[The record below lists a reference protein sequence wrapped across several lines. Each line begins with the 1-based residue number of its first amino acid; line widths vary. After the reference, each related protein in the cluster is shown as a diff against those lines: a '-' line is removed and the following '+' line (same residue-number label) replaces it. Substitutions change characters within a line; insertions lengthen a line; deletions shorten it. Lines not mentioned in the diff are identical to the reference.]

1 MLKNSVASPS
11 TVDGRCR
18 RAHPWEGS
26 ATLVRVGT
34 LPGVALGSLLGQMLP
49 DLRAATAILDLQVA
63 AVDLLVPI
71 LVRGAWFAH
80 ATSSL
85 SYSSGATSI
94 GATQHDCCS
103 EEFIPPHLAPS
114 I

>member
-1 MLKNSVASPS
+1 MLKNSVARPS
-11 TVDGRCR
+11 TADGRCR
-18 RAHPWEGS
+18 RAHRWEGS
-26 ATLVRVGT
+26 VTLIRVGS
-34 LPGVALGSLLGQMLP
+34 LPGVAFGSLLGEMLP

-63 AVDLLVPI
+63 AVDLLSPI

-103 EEFIPPHLAPS
+103 EEFMTSHLSPS
-114 I
+114 V